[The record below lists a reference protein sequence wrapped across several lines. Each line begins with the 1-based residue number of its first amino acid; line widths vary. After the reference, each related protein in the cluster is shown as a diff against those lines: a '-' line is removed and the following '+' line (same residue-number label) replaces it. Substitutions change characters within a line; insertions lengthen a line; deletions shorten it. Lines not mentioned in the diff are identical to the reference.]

1 MTLYNSLSDVAI
13 ARMTLTIDGLALKH
27 EIADDIAFD
36 SSPLWGGLLS
46 AQIMANARKK
56 MTIIPREVTT

>member
-36 SSPLWGGLLS
+36 SSPLWGDLLS
-46 AQIMANARKK
+46 AQIIKRKIDGWQ
-56 MTIIPREVTT
+56 MLPRK